1 MKAFFKLYLLC
12 FSIFFV
18 LPLNG
23 QAHGEYSEY
32 YILRKNYEGLSE
44 NDPHALQFIR
54 QYITKAKKEKDY
66 QHLVQGYLDGILY
79 SPSPYQ
85 KLKFAD
91 STIYASKLTGDNE
104 KISAAYLEKG
114 VVYYFQFKKY
124 NLALDEYLKA
134 YKFSKDIKDDFYKN
148 RLIYLMGVVNSY
160 TGNYVEALE
169 QFKVTSGFFKKE
181 TKKPLHPNI
190 LYNNFR
196 GYFNSIHQM
205 AVCYRN
211 LGQFKKADSIVAEG
225 LYQSASSKEYMQEY
239 GYFLKEKGIQQFRNK
254 QYDEAISSINSSIK
268 SISAVND
275 FAWVT
280 VCYAYIGKSYLAQ
293 GKDDFAITYFK
304 LVDSVFQKHHF
315 VLPEVRNN
323 YESLIDYY
331 KSENNLQKQYFYTT
345 QLIKADSVL
354 NKDFRYL
361 TSKIHKEYDT
371 PMLLETKLYLEKKIS
386 QGKKYT
392 LLIIAFC
399 IFILLFIII
408 RYKKKQDLLIKN
420 YNALEQK
427 ILNKDVETSKDDL
440 PKVNKSTNPYIPP
453 HTIDDIL
460 KKLEKFEQNNGFVVK
475 GLTSGILAKQFE
487 TNSKYLTV
495 VIKQYKGMNF
505 PDYLTRLRITNITEK
520 LYNDKKYLSYTLE
533 TLAEEC
539 GIVSRDNFNKKFAKI
554 NKLKPADFIKQR
566 RKALKLDD
574 DPVMEITV

>member
-1 MKAFFKLYLLC
+1 M
-12 FSIFFV
+12 
-18 LPLNG
+18 
-23 QAHGEYSEY
+23 
-32 YILRKNYEGLSE
+32 
-44 NDPHALQFIR
+44 
-54 QYITKAKKEKDY
+54 
-66 QHLVQGYLDGILY
+66 
-79 SPSPYQ
+79 
-85 KLKFAD
+85 
-91 STIYASKLTGDNE
+91 
-104 KISAAYLEKG
+104 
-114 VVYYFQFKKY
+114 
-124 NLALDEYLKA
+124 
-134 YKFSKDIKDDFYKN
+134 
-148 RLIYLMGVVNSY
+148 
-160 TGNYVEALE
+160 
-169 QFKVTSGFFKKE
+169 
-181 TKKPLHPNI
+181 
-190 LYNNFR
+190 
-196 GYFNSIHQM
+196 HQM

-280 VCYAYIGKSYLAQ
+280 VCYSYIGKSYLAQ
-293 GKDDFAITYFK
+293 GKDDFAIRYFK
-304 LVDSVFQKHHF
+304 LVDSVFQKHRF

-371 PMLLETKLYLEKKIS
+371 PMLLETKLCLEKKIS

-392 LLIIAFC
+392 VLIIAFC

-427 ILNKDVETSKDDL
+427 ILNKDVETSNDDL

-453 HTIDDIL
+453 NTIDDIL
-460 KKLEKFEQNNGFVVK
+460 KKLEKFEQNNGYVVK

-566 RKALKLDD
+566 RKALKLDE
-574 DPVMEITV
+574 DPVVEMTL

>member
-1 MKAFFKLYLLC
+1 MKAFLKIYFIC
-12 FSIFFV
+12 FSIFFASS
-18 LPLNG
+18 LKG
-23 QAHGEYSEY
+23 QNNEEFSEY
-32 YILRKNYEGLSE
+32 YFLRKNYEGLSE
-44 NDPHALQFIR
+44 NDVNALQFIR
-54 QYITKAKKEKDY
+54 QYIDKAKKEKNY
-66 QHLVQGYLDGILY
+66 QQLVQGYLDGILY

-134 YKFSKDIKDDFYKN
+134 FKYSKDIKDQFYKN

-160 TGNYVEALE
+160 TGNYDQALE
-169 QFKVTSGFFKKE
+169 QFKITSEFFRAE
-181 TKKPLHPNI
+181 TKKSLHPNL

-196 GYFNSIHQM
+196 GYFNSMHQM

-225 LYQSASSKEYMQEY
+225 LAQSASSKEYMQEY
-239 GYFLKEKGIQQFRNK
+239 GYFLKEKGIQQYRDK
-254 QYDEAISSINSSIK
+254 QYDQAIASINSSIK

-280 VCYAYIGKSYLAQ
+280 VCYSYIGKSYLAER
-293 GKDDFAITYFK
+293 KDDLAITYFK
-304 LVDSVFQKHHF
+304 KVDSVFQKHNF

-323 YESLIDYY
+323 YESLINYY
-331 KSENNLQKQYFYTT
+331 KTENNLQKQYFYTT

-386 QGKKYT
+386 QGKT
-392 LLIIAFC
+392 LTVFTIAIC
-399 IFILLFIII
+399 LFILLFMIIWH
-408 RYKKKQDLLIKN
+408 KQQQDRLIKN
-420 YNALEQK
+420 YKTLEQK
-427 ILNKDVETSKDDL
+427 ILNKAAEPLNDATT
-440 PKVNKSTNPYIPP
+440 KVNKSSNLFIPQ
-453 HTIDDIL
+453 HIVEDIL
-460 KKLEKFEQNNGFVVK
+460 KKLEKFEKNNGCVAK
-475 GLTSGILAKQFE
+475 GLTSLVLAKQFE
-487 TNSKYLTV
+487 TNSKYLTA
-495 VIKQYKGMNF
+495 VIKQYKGMKF
-505 PDYLTRLRITNITEK
+505 TDYLTSLRITYITQK
-520 LYNDKKYLSYTLE
+520 LYNDRKYLSYTLE

-539 GIVSRDNFNKKFAKI
+539 GIVSRDNFNQKFAKI

-574 DPVMEITV
+574 DTVI